1 MKSSGN
7 RKSYRAVYN
16 QELLNKLNMLETG
29 MLIGNYACCSCI
41 HKAYKN
47 KLLINNQSINDEP
60 TLSNTEQNLL
70 SGNFN

>member
-1 MKSSGN
+1 
-7 RKSYRAVYN
+7 
-16 QELLNKLNMLETG
+16 

-47 KLLINNQSINDEP
+47 KELMNNQSINDEP
-60 TLSNTEQNLL
+60 PLSNTEQSVL